1 MREDYTVRTAAL
13 IGAEGVKRLERAKVL
28 VCGIGGVGG
37 YAVEALAR
45 AGVGRLGLLDGDV
58 VSATDLNRQIIA
70 TTRTLGRKKTE
81 VAAERVREINPDCEC
96 VTYDMF
102 YLPQNADALNLAEYD
117 WVIDAVDTV
126 AAKVELIRRAKA
138 ANVKIVSSMGTGN
151 KLNPVFEICEL
162 KKTKVCPLAKVMRK
176 LLKERGVTDVPVLYS
191 EEEPRRTDGERT
203 PSSIS
208 YVPAVAGLTLA
219 GFVIRQIVGV

>member
-81 VAAERVREINPDCEC
+81 VAAERVREINPDCES

-102 YLPQNADALNLAEYD
+102 YLPQNAAALDLAEYD
-117 WVIDAVDTV
+117 WVIDAVATV
-126 AAKVELIRRAKA
+126 AAKGELICRAKA
-138 ANVKIVSSMGTGN
+138 AHVTSVSSMGTGN
-151 KLNPVFEICEL
+151 N
-162 KKTKVCPLAKVMRK
+162 
-176 LLKERGVTDVPVLYS
+176 
-191 EEEPRRTDGERT
+191 
-203 PSSIS
+203 
-208 YVPAVAGLTLA
+208 
-219 GFVIRQIVGV
+219 